1 MFSNHGF
8 YLAWGNSMAAEKMSE
23 MKWTT
28 FATRTSLTQFSS
40 PVLCPELQNEK
51 YLMNLVEEMCPSFRI
66 FLEAKSHRSTRIE
79 KRERERENET

>member
-8 YLAWGNSMAAEKMSE
+8 YLAWENSMAAEKMSE

-28 FATRTSLTQFSS
+28 FATRTTLTPFSS

-51 YLMNLVEEMCPSFRI
+51 YLMNLVEEMGPSFLT
-66 FLEAKSHRSTRIE
+66 FSEAKSHRSTRIE
-79 KRERERENET
+79 KRERE